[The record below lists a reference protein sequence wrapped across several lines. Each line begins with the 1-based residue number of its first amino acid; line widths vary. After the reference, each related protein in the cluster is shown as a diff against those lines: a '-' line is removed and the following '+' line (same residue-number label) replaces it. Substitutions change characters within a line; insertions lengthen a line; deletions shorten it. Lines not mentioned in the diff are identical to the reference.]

1 MAKKQKQTQASFIR
15 TLLARGCAVQT
26 ILERARKEFPKENP
40 TTGYINWLAKK
51 SKGQK
56 KAAPKSKKEKARRP
70 ARRTD
75 GTVDEYLS

>member
-15 TLLARGCAVQT
+15 ALLARGCAVQT
-26 ILERARKEFPKENP
+26 ILKRARKEFPKENP
-40 TTGYINWLAKK
+40 TTGYINWLAKNTRAGK
-51 SKGQK
+51 QAAQQAK
-56 KAAPKSKKEKARRP
+56 KDKARRP